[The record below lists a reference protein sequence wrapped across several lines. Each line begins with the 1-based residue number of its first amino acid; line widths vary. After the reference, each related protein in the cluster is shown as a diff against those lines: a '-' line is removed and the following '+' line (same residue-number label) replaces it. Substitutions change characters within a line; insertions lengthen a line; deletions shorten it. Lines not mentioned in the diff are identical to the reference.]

1 LSPVARFSAQKVER
15 LDLELQKEGY
25 KISANTVAGLLK
37 QTAYSLQSVRKKL
50 EGANHED
57 RDL

>member
-1 LSPVARFSAQKVER
+1 MARFSAQKVER